1 MLTLLNDNVADK
13 SPVDW
18 KIGRKELVAAR
29 HEDIWYRAMAVK
41 KSGGSFH
48 CFLLDFGGLVQV
60 AQDNLRP
67 LNEAFYQLPP
77 YAYQV
82 CLAGFGPEEGTQ
94 FTQEHAAILRE
105 FFTADPDYKFVAKF
119 LGQAEG
125 GRWLVNLRGKD
136 DGESVADLLI
146 EGGMGVARKD
156 EIAVTM
162 EKFLEQE
169 ARTGGD
175 DQDTSTTSTEVE
187 VIHATAAPAVIK
199 AADAST
205 APPSPVTG
213 PVVPRGSLKPG
224 SNDECAGVCY
234 FTSPDLFYTCSTD
247 IVDLF
252 PTILSASQ
260 DAPAGPV
267 NPVPGTCCLALDEGS
282 IWYRAEI
289 LELTTDKTSVKLY
302 LIDYGKEIESSIVK
316 LKPLPDNLKTQP
328 GLVVKIQLRGI
339 KPSSSDQTWSEDE
352 KEGGMLVLDVGGE
365 TMFKLKNVEHN
376 EAGDGV
382 WADME
387 DFEGNDIA
395 KFMVDTQCAVFEV
408 DEGNNTS

>member
-41 KSGGSFH
+41 KSGASFH
-48 CFLLDFGGLVQV
+48 CFLLDFGGLVHV

-125 GRWLVNLRGKD
+125 GRWLVDLRGKD

-156 EIAVTM
+156 DIAVTM

-213 PVVPRGSLKPG
+213 PVVPRGSVKPG

-234 FTSPDLFYTCSTD
+234 FTSPDLFYTSPLTLLTCSLPFSPLVRMLLLDQSTQCLGPAAWLWTRD
-247 IVDLF
+247 PSGTEQRYWSSP
-252 PTILSASQ
+252 PTRPASSS
-260 DAPAGPV
+260 
-267 NPVPGTCCLALDEGS
+267 TS
-282 IWYRAEI
+282 
-289 LELTTDKTSVKLY
+289 LTMARR
-302 LIDYGKEIESSIVK
+302 
-316 LKPLPDNLKTQP
+316 
-328 GLVVKIQLRGI
+328 LRV
-339 KPSSSDQTWSEDE
+339 PSSS
-352 KEGGMLVLDVGGE
+352 
-365 TMFKLKNVEHN
+365 
-376 EAGDGV
+376 
-382 WADME
+382 
-387 DFEGNDIA
+387 
-395 KFMVDTQCAVFEV
+395 
-408 DEGNNTS
+408 